1 MVMTT
6 RTIDSTRPL
15 LVFGGPYSNLQA
27 TRAMR
32 REAETHS
39 ITPSHIICTGDVVA
53 YAADPE
59 ETAREIRDWGIHVI
73 AGNCEEQLADNAG
86 DCGCGFEEG
95 SVCDTLS
102 RGWYPYALQKT
113 SAEIKGWMAGLPK
126 YLTFRYCGLRFRVLH
141 GGGRETNRF
150 VFASDRAALADEV
163 EEADADVVIAGHA
176 GLPFVTEFNET
187 AWINP
192 GVIGMPAND
201 GTPDGWFGLI
211 QAERDGISVSL
222 HRLAYDYAAA
232 AGAMRRSGHA
242 NGYARTL
249 ITGIWPS
256 HDILPPAELEQTGR
270 PLGES
275 TARIRGRLGVTA

>member
-1 MVMTT
+1 
-6 RTIDSTRPL
+6 
-15 LVFGGPYSNLQA
+15 
-27 TRAMR
+27 
-32 REAETHS
+32 
-39 ITPSHIICTGDVVA
+39 
-53 YAADPE
+53 
-59 ETAREIRDWGIHVI
+59 
-73 AGNCEEQLADNAG
+73 
-86 DCGCGFEEG
+86 
-95 SVCDTLS
+95 
-102 RGWYPYALQKT
+102 
-113 SAEIKGWMAGLPK
+113 MAGLPK
-126 YLTFRYCGLRFRVLH
+126 FLTFQYCGLRFHVLH

-176 GLPFVTEFNET
+176 GLPFVTELSET

-222 HRLAYDYAAA
+222 HRLAYDYAEA

-275 TARIRGRLGVTA
+275 TARVCGRLGVTA